1 MINYLCYIKRYDMNN
16 LAYIVRT
23 LCEMKGIKMK
33 ELAEKMEI
41 SPVSLSRTIA
51 KNTPKPSTFTKLGN
65 AFGISPDVLENM
77 YKSIDASSM
86 PRLIIPHD
94 ASSSEDEGQ
103 IAARYYYKGKTL
115 YAASIQD
122 MKDITNVLSMLE
134 SMTDTEQYDS
144 TLSLLV
150 KQYGTLRY

>member
-1 MINYLCYIKRYDMNN
+1 
-16 LAYIVRT
+16 
-23 LCEMKGIKMK
+23 MKGIKMK

-51 KNTPKPSTFTKLGN
+51 KNTPKPSTFAKLGA
-65 AFGISPDVLENM
+65 AFDISPEVLENM
-77 YKSIDASSM
+77 YKTIDASSM
-86 PRLIIPHD
+86 PRLIIPKD
-94 ASSSEDEGQ
+94 VASANDEGQ
-103 IAARYYYKGKTL
+103 IAARYYYKGKLL
-115 YAASIQD
+115 YASSIQD

-150 KQYGTLRY
+150 KQYGTLHY